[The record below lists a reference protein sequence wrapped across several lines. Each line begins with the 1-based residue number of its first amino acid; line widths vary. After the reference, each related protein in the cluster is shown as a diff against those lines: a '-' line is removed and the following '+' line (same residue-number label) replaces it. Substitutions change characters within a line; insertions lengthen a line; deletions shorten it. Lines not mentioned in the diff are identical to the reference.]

1 MQVPCDE
8 GVGAAKLAAL
18 NVAYKEREKRGVIKL
33 NLVSLALTWRLARLW
48 CSTRRIGPNDVHSP
62 VQIVFREDRLADNP
76 HRARK

>member
-33 NLVSLALTWRLARLW
+33 NLVSLALTGTCGAWRDCGAVRAASVPMMSTAR
-48 CSTRRIGPNDVHSP
+48 CR
-62 VQIVFREDRLADNP
+62 
-76 HRARK
+76 

>member
-33 NLVSLALTWRLARLW
+33 NLVLSL
-48 CSTRRIGPNDVHSP
+48 
-62 VQIVFREDRLADNP
+62 
-76 HRARK
+76 

>member
-33 NLVSLALTWRLARLW
+33 NLVSLALTGGAILGSTCGAWRDCGAVRAASVPMMSTAR
-48 CSTRRIGPNDVHSP
+48 CR
-62 VQIVFREDRLADNP
+62 
-76 HRARK
+76 